1 MKFKLNLPS
10 KYLFLI
16 TIILIIISYSFMGYF
31 LYKNFYQAIY
41 LSGPIYLSG
50 SDIALQRINTN
61 LLNQVIA
68 KIEEKNKGKEVNW
81 NTVKNPFILYK

>member
-1 MKFKLNLPS
+1 MKFKLNLLS

-16 TIILIIISYSFMGYF
+16 IIILIIISYSFMGYF

-41 LSGPIYLSG
+41 LSEPIYISG

-68 KIEEKNKGKEVNW
+68 KIEEKNKGKEVDW
-81 NTVKNPFILYK
+81 NTVKNPFIPYK